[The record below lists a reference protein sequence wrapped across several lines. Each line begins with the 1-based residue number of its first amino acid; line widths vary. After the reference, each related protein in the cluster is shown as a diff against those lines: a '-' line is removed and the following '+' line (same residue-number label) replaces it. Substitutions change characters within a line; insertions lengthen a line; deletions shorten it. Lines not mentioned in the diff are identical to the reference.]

1 MANLSF
7 YYGTMA
13 SGKTT
18 KLLQDNYNYKKNG
31 HKVIIMKPLIDT
43 KGGNTIVSRMS
54 AHANVDILIGQND
67 KILTKTN
74 VNKHIIRQIKLIL

>member
-18 KLLQDNYNYKKNG
+18 KLLQDNYNYRKNG
-31 HKVIIMKPLIDT
+31 HKVIIMKPKVDT
-43 KGGNTIVSRMS
+43 KGGNTVVSRMDS
-54 AHANVDILIGQND
+54 NAQVDIIIGKQD
-67 KILTKTN
+67 TLLTKDN
-74 VNKHIIRQIKLIL
+74 LNKVFEC